1 MVCVL
6 QIWSSVLVGVTPN
19 MSLWCYILTMARLL
33 VCALALRSLTVWPRA
48 CCSTLLCLS
57 PSWKMVPDDAAGE
70 ELAHQC
76 RRCVTD
82 PGLTPESGR
91 SPGGGHGNLL
101 QYFCCENPKDRGAWW
116 ATVHGVAK
124 SQAHWHSAT
133 TQHRALSWFNVT
145 YSVSWGTVQEDPS
158 LSTSLCKYLL
168 SAYFV

>member
-70 ELAHQC
+70 ELARQC

-101 QYFCCENPKDRGAWW
+101 HYFCCENPKDRGAWW

-124 SQAHWHSAT
+124 SRT
-133 TQHRALSWFNVT
+133 RLKPLSNNILQ
-145 YSVSWGTVQEDPS
+145 SVVCGLNESVPVKHLEHCVPPTVS
-158 LSTSLCKYLL
+158 S
-168 SAYFV
+168 